1 MKKIV
6 YFNCKNY
13 WILDDGQDPYI
24 KEENKIT
31 RVSAI
36 ITITKTIVGSTILC
50 LPYILK
56 TLGIV
61 FGFIFLLINAI
72 VGVVVVDLLLK
83 CKDITKK

>member
-1 MKKIV
+1 MEGGGGADIEGERGGGG
-6 YFNCKNY
+6 F
-13 WILDDGQDPYI
+13 
-24 KEENKIT
+24 
-31 RVSAI
+31 SAI
-36 ITITKTIVGSTILC
+36 ITITKTIVGSSILC